1 MNFTI
6 GMNILVAEDSVA
18 YGVLY
23 QEIFQSKG
31 HTVKLTFDGQE
42 CVNEY
47 SSNKAYD
54 VVILDYNMPKKNG
67 LDAAKEILAIN
78 PKQNIVFISS
88 FGDQLESQIEDLG
101 WSKKVQFVE
110 KPFSSVALVNKVE
123 QQHSESLQKIP
134 AK

>member
-1 MNFTI
+1 
-6 GMNILVAEDSVA
+6 MNILVGEDSVA

-42 CVNEY
+42 CIDEY
-47 SSNKAYD
+47 LCNKAYD
-54 VVILDYNMPKKNG
+54 VVILDYGMPKKNG
-67 LDAAKEILAIN
+67 IDAAKEIFAIN
-78 PKQNIVFISS
+78 PKQNIVFISG
-88 FGDQLESQIEDLG
+88 FGEQLESQIEDLG
-101 WSKKVQFVE
+101 WGKKVQVIE

-123 QQHSESLQKIP
+123 RQYSESLQKIT

>member
-1 MNFTI
+1 
-6 GMNILVAEDSVA
+6 MNILVAEDSIA

-42 CVNEY
+42 CVSEY
-47 SSNKAYD
+47 CSNPTYD
-54 VVILDYNMPKKNG
+54 VVILDYGMPKKNG
-67 LDAAKEILAIN
+67 IDAAKEILAIN
-78 PKQNIVFISS
+78 SKQNIIFISS

-101 WSKKVQFVE
+101 WGKKVQFVE

-123 QQHSESLQKIP
+123 QQYTQSLQKIP

>member
-1 MNFTI
+1 
-6 GMNILVAEDSVA
+6 MNILVAEDSVA

-42 CVNEY
+42 CIDEY
-47 SSNKAYD
+47 SCNKTYD
-54 VVILDYNMPKKNG
+54 VVILDYDMPKKNG
-67 LDAAKEILAIN
+67 IDTAKELFAIN
-78 PKQNIVFISS
+78 PKQNIVFISG
-88 FGDQLESQIEDLG
+88 FGDQLESQIDDLG
-101 WSKKVQFVE
+101 WGKKVQFVE

-123 QQHSESLQKIP
+123 QQYSESPQKIP

>member
-1 MNFTI
+1 MNFTM

-42 CVNEY
+42 CVDEY
-47 SSNKAYD
+47 SSKAYD
-54 VVILDYNMPKKNG
+54 VIILDYNMPKKNG

-88 FGDQLESQIEDLG
+88 FGDQLESQIEDLEWG
-101 WSKKVQFVE
+101 KKVQFVE

-123 QQHSESLQKIP
+123 QQYSESLQKIP